1 MPINVARIDDR
12 LIHGQVITTWVK
24 NYDIEQV
31 LVINDK
37 VANDKVQQSVLTM
50 SAPAG
55 LKVLVFGVQQFIEI
69 LKKTPIKKRTM
80 LLFTNSIDVDV
91 MVSAGFELEKLNV
104 GGMRMQNGRHQL
116 SRAVS
121 VTPEE
126 EQAFKNLINK
136 NVIVEVQMVPKDP
149 IVLLKSLISN
159 S

>member
-37 VANDKVQQSVLTM
+37 VAEDKVQQSVLTM
-50 SAPAG
+50 SAPPD

-80 LLFTNSIDVDV
+80 LLFTNSIDVNALV
-91 MVSAGFELEKLNV
+91 EGGLSLEKVNV
-104 GGMRMQNGRHQL
+104 GGMRMQDGRHQL

-126 EQAFKNLINK
+126 EQAFKNLIAK
-136 NVIVEVQMVPKDP
+136 NIPVEVQMVPKDP
-149 IVLLKSLISN
+149 IVDLKSLLN
-159 S
+159 

>member
-24 NYDIEQV
+24 NYDIDQV

-91 MVSAGFELEKLNV
+91 MVSAGLELEKLNV

>member
-37 VANDKVQQSVLTM
+37 VADDKVQQSVLTM
-50 SAPAG
+50 SAPPG

-80 LLFTNSIDVDV
+80 LLFTNSIDVNALV
-91 MVSAGFELEKLNV
+91 EGGLSLEKVNV
-104 GGMRMQNGRHQL
+104 GGMRMQDGRHQL

-126 EQAFKNLINK
+126 EQAFKNLIAK
-136 NVIVEVQMVPKDP
+136 NIPVEVQMVPKDP
-149 IVLLKSLISN
+149 IVDLKSLLN
-159 S
+159 

>member
-37 VANDKVQQSVLTM
+37 VADDKVQQSVLTM
-50 SAPAG
+50 SAPPG
-55 LKVLVFGVQQFIEI
+55 LKVLIFGVQQFIEI

-80 LLFTNSIDVDV
+80 LLFTNSIDVDALV
-91 MVSAGFELEKLNV
+91 DGGLSLEKLNV
-104 GGMRMQNGRHQL
+104 GGMRMQDGRHQL

-121 VTPEE
+121 VTPDE
-126 EQAFKNLINK
+126 EQAFRNLIAK
-136 NVIVEVQMVPKDP
+136 NVEVEIQMVPKDP
-149 IVLLKSLISN
+149 IVDLKTLLS
-159 S
+159 

>member
-37 VANDKVQQSVLTM
+37 AAADTVQQSVLTM

-55 LKVLVFGVQQFIEI
+55 LKVLVFGVQKFIEI
-69 LKKTPIKKRTM
+69 IKKTPIKKRTM
-80 LLFTNSIDVDV
+80 LLFTNSVDVDTLV
-91 MVSAGFELEKLNV
+91 AGGLEIEKLNV
-104 GGMRMQNGRHQL
+104 GGMRMQDGRRSL
-116 SRAVS
+116 TRAVS

-126 EQAFKNLINK
+126 EQAFKNLIAK
-136 NVIVEVQMVPKDP
+136 NVVVEVQMVPKDP
-149 IVLLKSLISN
+149 VVLLKTLLN
-159 S
+159 

>member
-31 LVINDK
+31 LVINNK

-50 SAPAG
+50 SAPPG
-55 LKVLVFGVQQFIEI
+55 LKVLVFGVQEFIQI
-69 LKKTPIKKRTM
+69 LKKTTIKKRTM
-80 LLFTNSIDVDV
+80 LLFTNSIDVDALV
-91 MVSAGFELEKLNV
+91 DGGLSLEKLNV
-104 GGMRMQNGRHQL
+104 GGMRMQDGRHQL

-126 EQAFKNLINK
+126 EEAFRNLIAK
-136 NVIVEVQMVPKDP
+136 NVVVEVQMVPKDP
-149 IVLLKSLISN
+149 IIDLKTLLS
-159 S
+159 

>member
-31 LVINDK
+31 LVIKYK
-37 VANDKVQQSVLTM
+37 VSNDKVQQSVLTM

-91 MVSAGFELEKLNV
+91 MVSAGLELEKLNV

-126 EQAFKNLINK
+126 ELAFKNLINK

>member
-91 MVSAGFELEKLNV
+91 MVSAGLELEKLNV

>member
-37 VANDKVQQSVLTM
+37 VAEDKVQQSVLTM
-50 SAPAG
+50 SAPPG

-80 LLFTNSIDVDV
+80 LLFTNSIDVNALV
-91 MVSAGFELEKLNV
+91 EGGLSLEKVNV
-104 GGMRMQNGRHQL
+104 GGMRMQDGRHQL

-126 EQAFKNLINK
+126 EQAFKNLIAK
-136 NVIVEVQMVPKDP
+136 NIPVEVQMVPKDP
-149 IVLLKSLISN
+149 IVDLKSLLS
-159 S
+159 

>member
-31 LVINDK
+31 LIINDK
-37 VANDKVQQSVLTM
+37 VAADKVQQSVLTM
-50 SAPAG
+50 SAPPG

-80 LLFTNSIDVDV
+80 LLFTNSIDVNALV
-91 MVSAGFELEKLNV
+91 EGGLEIEKLNV
-104 GGMRMQNGRHQL
+104 GGMRMQDGRRQL

-126 EQAFKNLINK
+126 EQAFKNIIAK

-149 IVLLKSLISN
+149 IVVLKTLLD
-159 S
+159 

>member
-37 VANDKVQQSVLTM
+37 VAEDKVQQSVLTM
-50 SAPAG
+50 SAPPG

-80 LLFTNSIDVDV
+80 LLFTNSIDVNALV
-91 MVSAGFELEKLNV
+91 EGGLSLEKVNV
-104 GGMRMQNGRHQL
+104 GGMRMQDGRHQL

-126 EQAFKNLINK
+126 EQAFKNLIAK
-136 NVIVEVQMVPKDP
+136 NIPVEVQMVPKDP
-149 IVLLKSLISN
+149 IVDLQSLLN
-159 S
+159 